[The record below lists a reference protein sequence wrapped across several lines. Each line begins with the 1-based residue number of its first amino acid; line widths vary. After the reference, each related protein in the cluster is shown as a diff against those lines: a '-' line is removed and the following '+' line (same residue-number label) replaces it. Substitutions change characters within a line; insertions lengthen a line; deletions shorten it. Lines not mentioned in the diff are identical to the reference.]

1 MTLLEHSVDRQAFR
15 ANFHDY
21 QTAIASSLPPSFPF
35 RFNPPHIISKAAAA
49 TIHRTTVLAR
59 LLFLQL
65 ALTPTPFRPIA
76 SVDVNARKM
85 ARVYAD
91 VCRPH
96 HPRPL
101 DFLSGFDFRSL
112 ISIFDLRFRR
122 LSISIFDFSA
132 VIESS
137 D

>member
-1 MTLLEHSVDRQAFR
+1 MTIRPP
-15 ANFHDY
+15 
-21 QTAIASSLPPSFPF
+21 IASSPLPPSFPF

-49 TIHRTTVLAR
+49 TIHRTAVLAR

-65 ALTPTPFRPIA
+65 AFAPTPLRPIA

-91 VCRPH
+91 VFSPPPH

-101 DFLSGFDFRSL
+101 DFLSVFDFR
-112 ISIFDLRFRR
+112 F
-122 LSISIFDFSA
+122 SIFDFPSSTSDFDFRFRFSIFLP
-132 VIESS
+132 VIVETS